1 MRQPGKRASQL
12 SAHLASALSRRAEL
26 FPCPLPVTARKET
39 SCQWLRH
46 TIHLYSMPVDLTLA
60 QQRVL
65 DFLVARGASG
75 ENAPTYREICKSLG
89 YRSPK
94 GAADHIAALERKGY
108 VIRERGHARGIKLTS
123 KSSGVPLLGRI
134 SAGYPSDSPSEF
146 EARLPIDP
154 TAFGIRD
161 RSKAFALRVR
171 GDSMTGRQI
180 IDGDFVLVEQEQ
192 SPRNGEIVAAI
203 IDNESTLKTL
213 VRRNGETWLR
223 AENPL
228 YPDLVPAVGLSIQ
241 GVARAVIRLLSL

>member
-1 MRQPGKRASQL
+1 M
-12 SAHLASALSRRAEL
+12 
-26 FPCPLPVTARKET
+26 
-39 SCQWLRH
+39 
-46 TIHLYSMPVDLTLA
+46 YSMPQDLTPA

-65 DFLVARGASG
+65 DFLEKRIAGG
-75 ENAPTYREICKSLG
+75 ENVPTYREICKSLG

-94 GAADHIAALERKGY
+94 GATDHIAALERKGF
-108 VIRERGHARGIKLTS
+108 VTRERGKARGIKLTG
-123 KSSGVPLLGRI
+123 KSSGIPLLGRI
-134 SAGYPSDSPSEF
+134 SAGFPTDSQSEF

-161 RSKAFALRVR
+161 RSKAFSLRVR
-171 GDSMTGRQI
+171 GDSMNGRQI
-180 IDGDFVLVEQEQ
+180 LDGDIVLIEQEQ

-228 YPDLVPAVGLSIQ
+228 YPDLVPTIGLSIQ
-241 GVARAVIRLLSL
+241 GVARVVIRKLSL

>member
-1 MRQPGKRASQL
+1 
-12 SAHLASALSRRAEL
+12 
-26 FPCPLPVTARKET
+26 
-39 SCQWLRH
+39 
-46 TIHLYSMPVDLTLA
+46 MPVDLTQA

-65 DFLVARGASG
+65 NFVEARVAGG
-75 ENAPTYREICKSLG
+75 ENAPTYREICKGLG

-94 GAADHIAALERKGY
+94 GATDHIAALERKGY
-108 VIRERGHARGIKLTS
+108 VIRERGQARGIRLTS
-123 KSSGVPLLGRI
+123 KSSGVPILGRI
-134 SAGYPSDSPSEF
+134 SAGYPSDSPAEF
-146 EARLPIDP
+146 EARLLIDP
-154 TAFGIRD
+154 KTFGIRD

-180 IDGDFVLVEQEQ
+180 LDGDIVLIEQEQ

-228 YPDLVPAVGLSIQ
+228 YPDLVPAIGLSIQ
-241 GVARAVIRLLSL
+241 GVARAVIRFLSL

>member
-1 MRQPGKRASQL
+1 M
-12 SAHLASALSRRAEL
+12 
-26 FPCPLPVTARKET
+26 
-39 SCQWLRH
+39 H
-46 TIHLYSMPVDLTLA
+46 TIHLYSMHVDLTPA

-65 DFLVARGASG
+65 DFVETRVARG

-94 GAADHIAALERKGY
+94 AAADHLAALERKGY
-108 VIRERGHARGIKLTS
+108 VILERGRARGIKLTR

-134 SAGYPSDSPSEF
+134 AAGFPSDSPSEL
-146 EARLPIDP
+146 ESRLPIDP

-180 IDGDFVLVEQEQ
+180 LDGDVVLVEQEQ

-213 VRRNGETWLR
+213 IRRKGETWLR

-228 YPDLVPAVGLSIQ
+228 YPDLIPTIGLSIQ
-241 GVARAVIRLLSL
+241 GVARAVIRFLSL

>member
-1 MRQPGKRASQL
+1 
-12 SAHLASALSRRAEL
+12 
-26 FPCPLPVTARKET
+26 
-39 SCQWLRH
+39 
-46 TIHLYSMPVDLTLA
+46 MPVDLTPS

-65 DFLVARGASG
+65 DFVGSRVTKG
-75 ENAPTYREICKSLG
+75 ENAPTYREICRRLG

-94 GAADHIAALERKGY
+94 AAADHIAALERKGY
-108 VIRERGHARGIKLTS
+108 VIRARGQARGIKLTG
-123 KSSGVPLLGRI
+123 KSSGIPLLGRI
-134 SAGYPSDSPSEF
+134 AAGYPTDSPSEI
-146 EARLPIDP
+146 ETRLPIDP

-180 IDGDFVLVEQEQ
+180 FDGDIVLLEQDQ

-228 YPDLVPAVGLSIQ
+228 YPALVPTIGLSIQ
-241 GVARAVIRLLSL
+241 GVARGVIRILSL

>member
-1 MRQPGKRASQL
+1 M
-12 SAHLASALSRRAEL
+12 LAG
-26 FPCPLPVTARKET
+26 
-39 SCQWLRH
+39 
-46 TIHLYSMPVDLTLA
+46 LTPP

-65 DFLVARGASG
+65 DFIAARVARG
-75 ENAPTYREICKSLG
+75 ENAPTYREICKTLG

-94 GAADHIAALERKGY
+94 GAADHVAALERKGY
-108 VIRERGHARGIKLTS
+108 VIRERGQARGIRLTS

-134 SAGYPSDSPSEF
+134 SAGYPSDSPLEL

-154 TAFGIRD
+154 TVFGIRD

-180 IDGDFVLVEQEQ
+180 LDGDIVLVEQEQ

-228 YPDLVPAVGLSIQ
+228 YPDLVPAIGLSIQ
-241 GVARAVIRLLSL
+241 GVARAVIRFLSV

>member
-1 MRQPGKRASQL
+1 M
-12 SAHLASALSRRAEL
+12 
-26 FPCPLPVTARKET
+26 
-39 SCQWLRH
+39 
-46 TIHLYSMPVDLTLA
+46 
-60 QQRVL
+60 
-65 DFLVARGASG
+65 
-75 ENAPTYREICKSLG
+75 
-89 YRSPK
+89 
-94 GAADHIAALERKGY
+94 AALERKGY
-108 VIRERGHARGIKLTS
+108 VSRERGQARGIKLTS

-134 SAGYPSDSPSEF
+134 PAGYPSDSPTEF

-180 IDGDFVLVEQEQ
+180 LDGDIVLVEQEQ

-228 YPDLVPAVGLSIQ
+228 YPDLIPTFGLSIQ
-241 GVARAVIRLLSL
+241 GVARAVIRFLSL